1 MPIDLRILQSID
13 PDALPDAQLRPTLRL
28 LLNIVEELVVSVEA
42 LKVENQQLRNEIQ
55 RLKGQQGA
63 PRIPPRKPPPGSGNV
78 SSEGERREPRP
89 WRKGAKQD
97 QLTITRTE
105 RLSVD
110 RAVLPA
116 DAEFKGI
123 DALVVQDLIV
133 RVDTIRFER
142 EVWYSPSEHRRVLAP
157 LPTGYT
163 GQFGPGLKALAL
175 ALHFG
180 ANVTEAKLAELFR
193 HAGVVVSH
201 GFLAGLLASDGV
213 PDDPFV
219 TEAQAV
225 EQAGLASSPWQHLD
239 ATGTRVDG
247 ESWHCHVLGNPLFT
261 AYHTTPTKD
270 RLAVLDVLQ
279 GCPAERH
286 YQLNAAADVYLES
299 VGLSPT
305 ARGRLADWPRDQDL
319 DEATVTE
326 LLAAQRLVLGPQQQ
340 TRIREALVLGAMHA
354 REDWPRVTT
363 LVCDDAAAFR
373 LVTDDLALCWVHEG
387 RHYTKLVAYLDIH
400 RRLLDTVRDQF
411 WTYYRE
417 LGAYREHPTT
427 AERMRLTARFEALFG
442 QVTGF
447 RLLDERLA
455 KTRDKQA
462 SLLRVLEHPELP
474 LHNNPA
480 ELAARRRVRKRDA
493 SFGPRSVAGLRA
505 WDTFQTLAATTQQLG
520 VSFLAYL
527 TDRWTQAGR
536 IPPLADILR
545 QRAATLHLSDSWSP
559 A

>member
-1 MPIDLRILQSID
+1 MAIDLRILQSID

-42 LKVENQQLRNEIQ
+42 LKVENQQLRDEIQ
-55 RLKGQQGA
+55 RLKGEQGT
-63 PRIPPRKPPPGSGNV
+63 PRIPPRQAPPGGGNV
-78 SSEGERREPRP
+78 SSERERREPRP

-105 RLSVD
+105 RLTVD
-110 RAVLPA
+110 PASLPA
-116 DAEFKGI
+116 DAVAKGI
-123 DALVVQDLIV
+123 ASVVIQDLIL
-133 RVDTIRFER
+133 RVDTMRFER
-142 EVWYSPSEHRRVLAP
+142 EVWYSPSQHRRIVAP
-157 LPTGYT
+157 LPPGYT
-163 GQFGPGLKALAL
+163 GQFGPRLKALAL

-180 ANVTEAKLAELFR
+180 ANVTEAKLAELLR

-201 GFLAGLLASDGV
+201 GFLASLLAPEGG

-219 TEAQAV
+219 REAQAV

-247 ESWHCHVLGNPLFT
+247 EHWHCHVLGNPLFT

-279 GCPAERH
+279 GCSDERR
-286 YQLNAAADVYLES
+286 YQLNAAADAYLDT

-305 ARGRLADWPRDQDL
+305 ARGRLADWPRDRDL
-319 DEATVTE
+319 NEATVTD

-340 TRIREALVLGAMHA
+340 TRIREALGLGAAHA
-354 REDWPRVTT
+354 REDWPRIST

-373 LVTDDLALCWVHEG
+373 LVTADLALCWVHEG

-400 RRLLDTVRDQF
+400 RRVLDTVRDQF
-411 WTYYRE
+411 WAYYRE
-417 LGAYREHPTT
+417 LRAYREQPTP
-427 AERMRLTARFEALFG
+427 AERTRLTARFQTLFG

-455 KTRDKQA
+455 KTLEKQA
-462 SLLRVLEHPELP
+462 SLLRVLDHPELP

-493 SFGPRSVAGLRA
+493 SFGPRSLAGVRA

-527 TDRWTQAGR
+527 TDRWTHAGQ
-536 IPPLADILR
+536 IPALADILR
-545 QRAATLHLSDSWSP
+545 ERAATLHLGDSWSP